1 MAEQYILDG
10 RIRDNPWRF
19 VVAEDCES
27 GVPAGSH
34 LIVPLTVWQE
44 HRDELRQRDESLG
57 VCLEPGE
64 EPADIADDLD
74 RLAVVAIHFPK
85 FADGRGY
92 SYARELRTRYNYG
105 GEVLATGDVLRDQ
118 MFYLHR
124 CGFNAFQPREDR
136 NIHDV
141 LEGLRDFT
149 VTYQGDV
156 HDPRPIYRRP
166 DDITEV
172 RKSA

>member
-1 MAEQYILDG
+1 MPEQYILDG
-10 RIRDNPWRF
+10 EIRNNPWRLF
-19 VVAEDCES
+19 KSEDCEADLPES
-27 GVPAGSH
+27 GHA
-34 LIVPLTVWQE
+34 IVPLTIWREHGDHLAEQLDRVGVW
-44 HRDELRQRDESLG
+44 
-57 VCLEPGE
+57 LEPGE
-64 EPADIADDLD
+64 EPAEIAEDLD
-74 RLAVVAIHFPK
+74 RLSAVAIHFPK

-92 SYARELRTRYNYG
+92 SYARELRTRHGFG

-136 NIHDV
+136 DITDV
-141 LEGLRDFT
+141 LAGLNDFT

-156 HDPRPIYRRP
+156 HDPRPIYRRS
-166 DDITEV
+166 DEELCL

>member
-1 MAEQYILDG
+1 MPEQYILDG
-10 RIRDNPWRF
+10 RIQDNPWRF
-19 VVAEDCES
+19 VAAEECES
-27 GVPAGSH
+27 GVPEGSH
-34 LIVPLTVWQE
+34 LIVPLSVWQE
-44 HRDELRQRDESLG
+44 HRDELLGRRQRPG

-64 EPADIADDLD
+64 EPADLAEDLD
-74 RLAVVAIHFPK
+74 QLPVVAIHFPR

-92 SYARELRTRYNYG
+92 SYARELRTRYAYE
-105 GEVLATGDVLRDQ
+105 GEVLAVGDVLRDQ

-136 NIHDV
+136 AVEEV
-141 LEGLRDFT
+141 LEGLRDFS

>member
-10 RIRDNPWRF
+10 RIQDNPWRF
-19 VVAEDCES
+19 VSAEDCES
-27 GVPAGSH
+27 GVPEGSH
-34 LIVPLTVWQE
+34 LIVPLGIWQE
-44 HRDELRQRDESLG
+44 HREELLERNEPLG

-64 EPADIADDLD
+64 EPADIADDLH
-74 RLAVVAIHFPK
+74 RLSVVAIHFPK

-92 SYARELRTRYNYG
+92 SYARELRQRYQFN
-105 GEVLATGDVLRDQ
+105 GEVLAVGDVLRDQ

-136 NIHDV
+136 DIEDV

-156 HDPRPIYRRP
+156 HDPRPIYRRL
-166 DDITEV
+166 DEVAEV

>member
-1 MAEQYILDG
+1 MPEQYILDG
-10 RIRDNPWRF
+10 RIQNNPWQL
-19 VVAEDCES
+19 VSAEDCES
-27 GVPAGSH
+27 AVPEARH
-34 LIVPLTVWQE
+34 LIVPLSIWQE
-44 HRDELRQRDESLG
+44 HREELLQRDGPLG

-64 EPADIADDLD
+64 EPADLAHDLD
-74 RLAVVAIHFPK
+74 QLAVVAIHFPR

-92 SYARELRTRYNYG
+92 SYARELRTRYHFE

-118 MFYLHR
+118 MFYLRR

-136 NIHDV
+136 NIEDV
-141 LEGLRDFT
+141 LAGLSDFS

-166 DDITEV
+166 EEEIRLRE
-172 RKSA
+172 SA